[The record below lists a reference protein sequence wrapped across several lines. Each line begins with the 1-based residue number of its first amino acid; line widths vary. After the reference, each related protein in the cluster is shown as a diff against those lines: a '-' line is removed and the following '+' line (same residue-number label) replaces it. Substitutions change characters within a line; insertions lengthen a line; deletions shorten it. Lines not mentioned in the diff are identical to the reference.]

1 MALPS
6 WGMFPASGG
15 NIMEIKEQAEYSS
28 PYRWVM
34 AAVAGIIM
42 TTSFMSLTAFGVAA
56 PAMAKAMDI
65 PPSTLSTA
73 GIDAFS
79 VGLFVAF
86 FLGHGGI
93 FDTRIKLGVLLAQA
107 FLIVPQI
114 LLPLLMPLT
123 KSLTLLIALRFCQ
136 GLMIMMIALFSL
148 QLAGWF
154 RSSQR
159 GISLAA
165 MLGAITLGGAVG
177 GIVTGSLSRL
187 GWQNVYYITAGIMVL
202 GAVVYFLFARDAAG
216 HAADIQLSKQ
226 NSHHKSVWSYP
237 MTWIMG
243 IVQIPNNWTLFTIGG
258 FLPLYAYHLG
268 YQPQQ
273 TGNVMFIWGLMGF
286 LIAILGALLGDHWA
300 RQDNSHRNFVNAR
313 LRVITLANT
322 SVIVGALMILYLAPI
337 SYAWFLV
344 SALVVACTMATPPNY
359 WASPCN
365 CFAVAS
371 MGAGAFA
378 IGVISNS
385 VSAVGP
391 VASSVLIDTVG
402 WSGVFWVMAILAALG
417 LMVNEIAMRAS
428 LPIET
433 EANRQTEPHGD
444 MGAALG

>member
-1 MALPS
+1 MSIQEMP
-6 WGMFPASGG
+6 
-15 NIMEIKEQAEYSS
+15 EYSS

-34 AAVAGIIM
+34 AAITGVIM
-42 TTSFMSLTAFGVAA
+42 TTSFISLTSFGVSA
-56 PAMAKAMDI
+56 PAMAAAMHV
-65 PPSTLSTA
+65 SVQSLSAA

-79 VGLFVAF
+79 VGLFIAF

-93 FDTRIKLGVLLAQA
+93 FDTRIRLGVLVAQL

-114 LLPLLMPLT
+114 LIPILMPIT
-123 KSLTLLIALRFCQ
+123 QSLVLLIVFRFLQ

-177 GIVTGSLSRL
+177 GVITGDLASM
-187 GWQNVYYITAGIMVL
+187 GWQ
-202 GAVVYFLFARDAAG
+202 VVYFITAAIMIAGAAVYFVFARDASS
-216 HAADIQLSKQ
+216 HAEGIKKSKAE
-226 NSHHKSVWSYP
+226 HRKHKLWSYP

-258 FLPLYAYHLG
+258 FLPIYAYHLG
-268 YQPQQ
+268 YKPEE

-286 LIAILGALLGDHWA
+286 AAAVLGALLGDYWA
-300 RQDNSHRNFVNAR
+300 KRDNTHRNFVNAR
-313 LRVITLANT
+313 LGVISLAN
-322 SVIVGALMILYLAPI
+322 VFIIVGALMILYIAPI
-337 SYAWFLV
+337 SYPLLLL

-365 CFAVAS
+365 IFPVAT

-385 VSAVGP
+385 VSAIGP
-391 VASSVLIDTVG
+391 VVSSIIIHTVG
-402 WSGVFWVMAILAALG
+402 WNGVFWVMVGLAAVGLG
-417 LMVNEIAMRAS
+417 VNYLAS
-428 LPIET
+428 QTRLPIEIEG
-433 EANRQTEPHGD
+433 EAD
-444 MGAALG
+444 SSASCAAGLSH